1 MFYVFCRRS
10 GERVRVPIGGTQKQK
25 RREHECSPPWML
37 QAGDLLPLFFIYF
50 FFLLAFFAGFFAA
63 FFAGF
68 LAILISLRGC

>member
-1 MFYVFCRRS
+1 MLTALDAAS
-10 GERVRVPIGGTQKQK
+10 GRLAP
-25 RREHECSPPWML
+25 
-37 QAGDLLPLFFIYF
+37 AFFIYF